1 MWLHQKTGC
10 FLCVQEPGMDE
21 ERNAKNSNLTFQ
33 ASNTPIAPTWYIG
46 SHFMG
51 WCKIEPLLT
60 TTVICRA
67 MKPHHKKTAQSACH
81 LNSTKVLGWTKPCTT
96 LINQKH
102 ISTKCSKYQSTGCL
116 NSKQN
121 KPPII
126 GAHCKAPPGML
137 FQENASKHLLSIG
150 SSSQSNLFGCMH
162 FHIKLSKAALYSM
175 ESMSIFLFQ

>member
-1 MWLHQKTGC
+1 MFQYWKNIFQTNFKTKLVCIIQLSLSGSSLICTWQVLLGQSLSMAMLTLKVICPKKMKQKLLKTPTPKKNNCNWLCGCIKKTGC

-33 ASNTPIAPTWYIG
+33 ASHTPIAPTWYIG

-81 LNSTKVLGWTKPCTT
+81 LNSTKVLG
-96 LINQKH
+96 
-102 ISTKCSKYQSTGCL
+102 
-116 NSKQN
+116 
-121 KPPII
+121 
-126 GAHCKAPPGML
+126 
-137 FQENASKHLLSIG
+137 
-150 SSSQSNLFGCMH
+150 
-162 FHIKLSKAALYSM
+162 
-175 ESMSIFLFQ
+175 